1 MKDHLTEKEETA
13 VEKITSACNRADGTG
28 YTAPTDAD
36 EYLLSCHGGRPVAFL
51 AIYAMG
57 DTVGGRPVEELM
69 LFTDPSFRG
78 KHRASG
84 LLERYRKS
92 RKEKQ
97 QPPPV
102 LRFSSYPSAAADSFL
117 SRLQAQH
124 DHDELL
130 MTKELVP
137 AGSGQETGGKNTLP
151 GKHARRRKLSEQEF
165 TMRNSYSECSVRT
178 YGTAG
183 YIYAVR
189 TDESHLRCGS
199 AQKLLQDVLTRLA
212 GLGADHALLEV
223 SSANIPAVCLYRK
236 LGFRVTQT
244 LRLHI
249 LPG

>member
-13 VEKITSACNRADGTG
+13 VKEITSACNRADGTG
-28 YTAPTDAD
+28 YAAPIDAD
-36 EYLLSCHGGRPVAFL
+36 EYLLSCHDGRPVAFL
-51 AIYAMG
+51 AVYAMG
-57 DTVGGRPVEELM
+57 DTFGGRPVEELM
-69 LFTDPSFRG
+69 LFTDPAFRG
-78 KHRASG
+78 KHRAAR
-84 LLERYRKS
+84 LMERYRKS
-92 RKEKQ
+92 RQEE
-97 QPPPV
+97 QPLPV

-117 SRLQAQH
+117 NRHQAQH

-137 AGSGQETGGKNTLP
+137 AGCGQKNGRKKTSSGRNT
-151 GKHARRRKLSEQEF
+151 RCRKLSEQEF
-165 TMRNSYSECSVRT
+165 TVQNSYSECSVRT
-178 YGTAG
+178 YGTTG

-199 AQKLLQDVLTRLA
+199 AQSLLQDVLVRLA

-236 LGFRVTQT
+236 LGFRVAQT